1 LLRATG
7 SGLAPA
13 TESCETA
20 ASTVAPTDIPPP
32 HPPPRVALIACSVF
46 ESEIARHTADMPGIA
61 VIRTLEMG
69 LHDRPDRLRTSLQD
83 EITALDARADLDVVV
98 LAYGLCGMGTAG
110 LRAGRH
116 PLVIPRAHDCFTVFL
131 GSKEKYAAHQLACP
145 TCYYY
150 TPGWNRNRRV
160 PGPERLE
167 ATRADLA
174 QRFSPDDVEFLLDT
188 ERDAWAL
195 HDTATFIDL
204 DTPDAPAEADYARR
218 CAAWLGW
225 KFEHIKGDPTLL
237 RDLLQGPWDDLRFQV
252 VPPGSSLAHSADDA
266 ILRLGPPSNTTP

>member
-1 LLRATG
+1 MPLPEQH
-7 SGLAPA
+7 S
-13 TESCETA
+13 
-20 ASTVAPTDIPPP
+20 PTT
-32 HPPPRVALIACSVF
+32 PPRVALLACSVF
-46 ESEIARHTADMPGIA
+46 ESEIAVHASQTTGVTITRF
-61 VIRTLEMG
+61 LEMG
-69 LHDRPDRLRTSLQD
+69 LHDRPDRLRAALQE
-83 EITALDARADLDVVV
+83 EITALDALADLDAIV

-116 PLVIPRAHDCFTVFL
+116 PLVIPRAHDCITVFL

-167 ATRADLA
+167 STRAELA
-174 QRFSPDDVEFLLDT
+174 ERFAPDDVEFLLES
-188 ERDAWAL
+188 ERETWAQ

-204 DTPDAPAEADYARR
+204 GTPDAPAAADYARH

-225 KFEHIKGDPTLL
+225 KFEHINGDPTLL
-237 RDLLQGPWDDLRFQV
+237 RDLLHGPWDDARFQV
-252 VPPGSSLAHSADDA
+252 VPPGSILAHSPDEA
-266 ILRLGPPSNTTP
+266 ILRCNPPSNITP